1 MWSNALS
8 TLGMCLACSC
18 LLMAIQTDASEPLQ
32 ESTDATKLNYET
44 DNEMH
49 SEVCGCQTLVSRVP
63 LMAAPFWTL
72 AVSD

>member
-1 MWSNALS
+1 MWSNSLS
-8 TLGMCLACSC
+8 SLGMCLTCSC

-32 ESTDATKLNYET
+32 ESTDAAKLNSEVESVMQY
-44 DNEMH
+44 
-49 SEVCGCQTLVSRVP
+49 EVCGCQTLASRVP